1 MDHDGK
7 WKPFVSPAVRRAR
20 KHGSVPDLSAQGPYA
35 TKEDAETARSL
46 GWTAAQLRED
56 RVRADI
62 RSAPVYTLQAGRLIV
77 RDGVPLATLHGAR
90 AGYDP
95 VEVDELVVQIVKLLN
110 E

>member
-7 WKPFVSPAVRRAR
+7 WKSFVSPAVRRAR
-20 KHGSVPDLSAQGPYA
+20 KHGVTPH
-35 TKEDAETARSL
+35 
-46 GWTAAQLRED
+46 
-56 RVRADI
+56 
-62 RSAPVYTLQAGRLIV
+62 YTLQAGRLIV
-77 RDGVPLATLHGAR
+77 RDGVPLATLHGAK